1 MNFDFDLRLVQL
13 SQKSILIKKKK
24 YEMKIHKS

>member
-13 SQKSILIKKKK
+13 SQKSILIKKK